1 LHLLLPL
8 SLKSDVLLL
17 NLGPDLI
24 SDLDELP
31 PLLLMIV
38 RLLFLE
44 GDALLILQDTLLG
57 VGELY
62 LRLNVLRKLLTVSS

>member
-24 SDLDELP
+24 GDLDELP

-44 GDALLILQDTLLG
+44 GYALL
-57 VGELY
+57 
-62 LRLNVLRKLLTVSS
+62 VL